1 MIPLTLVA
9 IAACL
14 ALVPLTWVLYLAI
27 MSLYRAKSEGKLS
40 TAAKAMGYPFLA
52 LGYLSDF
59 LLNLTVGTVLFL
71 ELPREVLLS
80 PRVARHKLE
89 GKGYRK
95 VVAAYI
101 CDNLLD
107 PFDPSG
113 CHCKKSLYD

>member
-1 MIPLTLVA
+1 MYHLALGVA
-9 IAACL
+9 LCL

-27 MSLYRAKSEGKLS
+27 MSLYRAKEEGKLS
-40 TAAKAMGYPFLA
+40 TAAKVMGYPFLA
-52 LGYLSDF
+52 LGYIADT
-59 LLNLTVGTVLFL
+59 LLNCTVGTVLFL
-71 ELPREVLLS
+71 ELPREFLLS
-80 PRVARHKLE
+80 PRVARHKLA

-113 CHCKKSLYD
+113 CHCKESLYK

>member
-1 MIPLTLVA
+1 MYLTA
-9 IAACL
+9 IVIALCV

-27 MSLYRAKSEGKLS
+27 MSLYRVKEEHGLS
-40 TAAKAMGYPFLA
+40 TAAKVLGYPFLA

-59 LLNLTVGTVLFL
+59 LLNCTVGTVLFL
-71 ELPREVLLS
+71 ELPKEMLLS

-89 GKGYRK
+89 GTGYRK
-95 VVAAYI
+95 VVATYI
-101 CDNLLD
+101 CNELLD